1 MFRSV
6 SLFLKAIFLSIAF
19 GLLCASYIIYYYSR
33 DLPDYN
39 QLSNYHPPA
48 LTRVYSADGKLIEE
62 YAKERRIF
70 VPINAIPRSLIEAFI
85 AAEDKNFYDHPG
97 VDVLGIVRAATSNV
111 MNILQGKRM
120 EGASTITQ
128 QVVKNFLLTSEQ
140 SISRKVKEAILS
152 YMVSRVFTK
161 DQILELYLNQ
171 IYLGKHS
178 YGVATAAQSYFNKSV
193 EELTLEESAFLAGLP
208 KAPSAFNPER
218 NYKRAKQRRD
228 YVLIRMY
235 EDGYISKEAL
245 REALEIPITLKKR
258 DQSDITAAPYYAE
271 QVRNE
276 VIQMFGSDLL
286 YSGGLTIITSLN
298 TNYQKYAE
306 QALRNGLQNFDK
318 KRGFRAPL
326 TNIQLEK
333 WAENLK
339 LIQEPEGLL
348 DFKLAVVLEIKDDKA
363 KIGLKDGTTAYIPLE
378 EMKWARYSMTSA
390 KTILKVGDV
399 VVVEEIKAGRTYGLR
414 QIPEINGAIIAM
426 EPKTGKVLAMVG
438 GYDFRNSQFN
448 RATQA
453 LRQPGSTAKPFV
465 YEAALESGMSPT
477 TIFNDGPIELSQGPG
492 MPTWRPKNYK
502 GDFLGLI
509 TMREGLEKSRNLVTI
524 RVAQQIGINKVAE
537 VVKRFGINNNPP
549 RYYSMVLGAVE
560 TTLDKLTNAYSIL
573 ANGGKEVTPHYIE
586 LIKDRN
592 GKVIYKRDLRDCE
605 SCVNFLEGDMPPD
618 PKDLSH
624 KMITDP
630 ATAYQMCSLLNGVVQ
645 RGTGQAAKK
654 LSPNLG
660 GKTGTTNDSKDAF
673 FIGISPDLVVGTFVG
688 YDTPRTMGKFATGAT
703 ISLPIFINFMGE
715 VLKTR
720 ELSPFPVPE
729 GISLVKIDPKTGVPS
744 DNPSAIIEAFKTG
757 TEPSPVYRAPAN
769 LRGSESDTPPS
780 DTSQGEIY

>member
-6 SLFLKAIFLSIAF
+6 SLLLKAIFLSITFA
-19 GLLCASYIIYYYSR
+19 LISASYLIYYYSR
-33 DLPDYN
+33 DLPDYY

-70 VPINAIPRSLIEAFI
+70 VPINAIPKSLVEAFI

-97 VDVLGIVRAATSNV
+97 VDVLGIIRAAMSNV
-111 MNILQGKRM
+111 MNVLQRKRM

-140 SISRKVKEAILS
+140 SIARKVKEAILS

-171 IYLGKHS
+171 IYLGKHA

-208 KAPSAFNPER
+208 KAPSSFNPER
-218 NYKRAKQRRD
+218 NYRRAKQRRD
-228 YVLIRMY
+228 YVLVRMY
-235 EDGYISKEAL
+235 EDGYISKEAMH
-245 REALEIPITLKKR
+245 EALNIPITLKKR
-258 DQSDITAAPYYAE
+258 DQSEITAAPYYAE

-276 VIQMFGSDLL
+276 VIQMFGKDML

-306 QALRNGLQNFDK
+306 QALRNGLLSFDK
-318 KRGFRAPL
+318 KRGYRGAI

-333 WAENLK
+333 WADNLK

-348 DFKLAVVLEIKDDKA
+348 DYRLAVILEVTDDKA
-363 KIGLKDGTTAYIPLE
+363 RIGLKDGSTAYIPLE
-378 EMKWARYSMTSA
+378 EMKWARYALTSA
-390 KTILKVGDV
+390 KTILKTGDV
-399 VVVEEIKAGRTYGLR
+399 VVVEEIKAGKTYGLR
-414 QIPEINGAIIAM
+414 QIPEVNGAIIAM
-426 EPKTGKVLAMVG
+426 EPKTGRVFAMVG

-453 LRQPGSTAKPFV
+453 LRQPGSTFKPFV
-465 YEAALESGMSPT
+465 YLAALESGLAPT

-537 VVKRFGINNNPP
+537 ITKRFGINNNPP
-549 RYYSMVLGAVE
+549 RLYSMVLGSVE
-560 TTLDKLTNAYSIL
+560 TTLDKLTNAYSII
-573 ANGGKEVTPHYIE
+573 ANGGKEVTPQFIE
-586 LIKDRN
+586 MIKDRN
-592 GKVIYKRDLRDCE
+592 GKVIYKRDLR
-605 SCVNFLEGDMPPD
+605 SCDSCLVSNDSYMPPD
-618 PKDLSH
+618 PKDIDH
-624 KMITDP
+624 KLITDE
-630 ATAYQMCSLLNGVVQ
+630 ASAFQMSSMLNGAVL
-645 RGTGQAAKK
+645 RGTAQSAKK
-654 LSPNLG
+654 LSTNLG
-660 GKTGTTNDSKDAF
+660 GKTGTTNESKDAF

-703 ISLPIFINFMGE
+703 ISLPIFINFMND

-720 ELSPFPVPE
+720 ELSPFSVPE
-729 GISLVKIDPKTGVPS
+729 SISLVKVDPKTG
-744 DNPSAIIEAFKTG
+744 NPSESQNAIVEAFKAG
-757 TEPSPVYRAPAN
+757 TEPMPVYRAPISPTEA
-769 LRGSESDTPPS
+769 TPNP
-780 DTSQGEIY
+780 QEAPGEVY

>member
-6 SLFLKAIFLSIAF
+6 SLLLKAIFLSIAF
-19 GLLCASYIIYYYSR
+19 ALLSASYLIYYYSR
-33 DLPDYN
+33 DLPDYY

-70 VPINAIPRSLIEAFI
+70 VPINAIPKSLAEAFI
-85 AAEDKNFYDHPG
+85 AAEDKNFYEHPG
-97 VDVLGIVRAATSNV
+97 VDVVGILRAATANIA
-111 MNILQGKRM
+111 NILQRKRM

-140 SISRKVKEAILS
+140 SLARKVKEAILS

-171 IYLGKHS
+171 IYLGKHA

-208 KAPSAFNPER
+208 KAPSSFNPER
-218 NYKRAKQRRD
+218 NYRRAKQRRD
-228 YVLIRMY
+228 YVLVRMY

-245 REALEIPITLKKR
+245 HEALNIPITLKKR
-258 DQSDITAAPYYAE
+258 DQSEITAAPYYAE

-276 VIQMFGSDLL
+276 VIQMFDKDTL

-306 QALRNGLQNFDK
+306 QALRNGLLSFDK
-318 KRGFRAPL
+318 KRGFRGAL
-326 TNIQLEK
+326 NNIQLEK
-333 WAENLK
+333 WADNLK

-348 DFKLAVVLEIKDDKA
+348 DYKLAVVLEVNEDKA
-363 KIGLKDGTTAYIPLE
+363 RIGLKDGSTAYIPLE
-378 EMKWARYSMTSA
+378 EMKWARYALTSA
-390 KTILKVGDV
+390 KTILKTGDV
-399 VVVEEIKAGRTYGLR
+399 VAVEEIKAGKTYGLR
-414 QIPEINGAIIAM
+414 QIPEVNGAIIAM
-426 EPKTGKVLAMVG
+426 EPKTGRVLAMVG

-453 LRQPGSTAKPFV
+453 LRQPGSTFKPFV
-465 YEAALESGMSPT
+465 YLAALESGLSPS

-537 VVKRFGINNNPP
+537 ITKRFGINNNPP
-549 RYYSMVLGAVE
+549 RLYSMVLGAVE
-560 TTLDKLTNAYSIL
+560 TTLDKVTNAYSII
-573 ANGGKEVTPHYIE
+573 ANGGKEVSPQFIE
-586 LIKDRN
+586 MIKDRN
-592 GKVIYKRDLRDCE
+592 GKIIYKRDLRTCE
-605 SCVNFLEGDMPPD
+605 SCSDLNPDSYMPPD
-618 PKDLSH
+618 PKDIPH
-624 KMITDP
+624 KMITDE
-630 ATAYQMCSLLNGVVQ
+630 ATAFQMSSMLNGVVL
-645 RGTGQAAKK
+645 RGTAQSAKK
-654 LSPNLG
+654 LSLNLG
-660 GKTGTTNDSKDAF
+660 GKTGTTNESKDAF
-673 FIGISPDLVVGTFVG
+673 FIGISPELVVGTFVG
-688 YDTPRTMGKFATGAT
+688 YDTPRTMGKFATGST
-703 ISLPIFINFMGE
+703 IALPIFINFMGD
-715 VLKTR
+715 VLKAR
-720 ELSPFPVPE
+720 ELSPFSAPE
-729 GISLVKIDPKTGVPS
+729 SISLVKVDPKTGTPS
-744 DNPSAIIEAFKTG
+744 ESPNAIIEAYKAG
-757 TEPSPVYRAPAN
+757 TEPMPVYRTPLSPGSVPDAAAQEAP
-769 LRGSESDTPPS
+769 
-780 DTSQGEIY
+780 GEVY

>member
-6 SLFLKAIFLSIAF
+6 SLLLKAIFLSIAF
-19 GLLCASYIIYYYSR
+19 AFLSASYIIYYYSR

-39 QLSNYHPPA
+39 QLANYHPPA

-70 VPINAIPRSLIEAFI
+70 VPISSIPRSLIEAFI
-85 AAEDKNFYDHPG
+85 AAEDKNFYEHPG
-97 VDVLGIVRAATSNV
+97 VDIVGIVRAATSNV
-111 MNILQGKRM
+111 ANVIQRKRM

-140 SISRKVKEAILS
+140 SLARKVKEAILS

-193 EELTLEESAFLAGLP
+193 EELNLEESAFLAGLP

-235 EDGYISKEAL
+235 EDGYISKQAMHDTL
-245 REALEIPITLKKR
+245 NTPITLKKR

-271 QVRNE
+271 QVRKE
-276 VIQMFGSDLL
+276 VVQMFGSDLL

-306 QALRNGLQNFDK
+306 HALRDGLRNFDK
-318 KRGFRAPL
+318 KRGYRAPIA
-326 TNIQLEK
+326 NIQLEK
-333 WAENLK
+333 WADNLK

-348 DFKLAVVLEIKDDKA
+348 EYKLAVVLEVKDEKA
-363 KIGLKDGTTAYIPLE
+363 KIGLKDGSTAYIPLE
-378 EMKWARYSMTSA
+378 EMKWARYSLTSA

-399 VVVEEIKAGRTYGLR
+399 IVVEELKAGRVYALR
-414 QIPEINGAIIAM
+414 QIPDVNGAMIAM
-426 EPKTGKVLAMVG
+426 EPKTGRVLAMVG
-438 GYDFRNSQFN
+438 GYDFKNSQFD
-448 RATQA
+448 RGTQA
-453 LRQPGSTAKPFV
+453 QRQPGSTAKPFV
-465 YEAALESGMSPT
+465 YLAALESGLSPT

-524 RVAQQIGINKVAE
+524 RVAQQVGINKVAE
-537 VVKRFGINNNPP
+537 VIKRFGINNNPP

-573 ANGGKEVTPHYIE
+573 ANGGKEISPHYIE
-586 LIKDRN
+586 VIKDRN
-592 GKVIYKRDLRDCE
+592 GKVIYKRDLRDCDE
-605 SCVNFLEGDMPPD
+605 CANYSSDDSMPPD
-618 PKDLSH
+618 PQDLPH

-630 ATAYQMCSLLNGVVQ
+630 ATAYQMCSLLNGAVQ

-660 GKTGTTNDSKDAF
+660 GKTGTTNESKDAF
-673 FIGISPDLVVGTFVG
+673 FIGVSPDMVVGTFVG

-715 VLKTR
+715 ILKTR

-729 GISLVKIDPKTGVPS
+729 GINLIKIDPKTGAPS
-744 DNPSAIIEAFKTG
+744 ESLNAIIEAFKTG
-757 TEPSPVYRAPAN
+757 TEPSPIYRAPSTP
-769 LRGSESDTPPS
+769 GEDTAQPAPAEAP
-780 DTSQGEIY
+780 GEIY